1 MDELHLDFTSP
12 HKKSALNFSVREYL
26 LLGGGPTN
34 CSDRVRKVLATQ
46 CLNPMST
53 DTFQVMDEV
62 KVFLRYVFQ
71 TKNNL
76 TIAVQTSGNGG
87 NETILTN
94 LLDPGDKLVVAVGG
108 TWGEKVVDMAER
120 HSKCVF
126 VLAAL

>member
-1 MDELHLDFTSP
+1 MTI
-12 HKKSALNFSVREYL
+12 
-26 LLGGGPTN
+26 
-34 CSDRVRKVLATQ
+34 
-46 CLNPMST
+46 
-53 DTFQVMDEV
+53 FQVMDDV

-120 HSKCVF
+120 HSKCIS
-126 VLAAL
+126 APKAL

>member
-1 MDELHLDFTSP
+1 MSQP
-12 HKKSALNFSVREYL
+12 
-26 LLGGGPTN
+26 
-34 CSDRVRKVLATQ
+34 RVHRHISGKTQ
-46 CLNPMST
+46 KQVCNSCMT
-53 DTFQVMDEV
+53 IFQVMDDV

-87 NETILTN
+87 NEIILTN

-120 HSKCVF
+120 HSKCVS
-126 VLAAL
+126 VPTAL